1 MNSVDTTNSLYF
13 AAAVSASQ
21 NQTAREL
28 KNKKDEK
35 IGSKFTSL
43 LKDKQEENYL
53 ISIGLPKE
61 IAGMSTD
68 DAVTFLQDELAQ
80 AGDEL
85 GLNATPQAFDRY
97 KKAVGQFVKFMEKN
111 NYTIELHKRPQ
122 RRRRNG
128 KPADPVVQVKAI
140 NEELDKLAYGLWYN
154 QLDKLKLLEKVHQI
168 NGLVIDLLAI

>member
-53 ISIGLPKE
+53 ISIGLPPE
-61 IAGMSTD
+61 ISGMSTD
-68 DAVTFLQDELAQ
+68 DAVTFLQDELAA

-97 KKAVGQFVKFMEKN
+97 KKAVGQFIKCLEKN
-111 NYTIELHKRPQ
+111 NYTIEIHKRPQ
-122 RRRRNG
+122 RRRG
-128 KPADPVVQVKAI
+128 KAVKPAIQVVAI

>member
-53 ISIGLPKE
+53 ISIGLPPE
-61 IAGMSTD
+61 ISGMSTD
-68 DAVTFLQDELAQ
+68 DAVTFLQDELAA

-97 KKAVGQFVKFMEKN
+97 KKAVGQFIKFLEKN
-111 NYTIELHKRPQ
+111 NYTIEIHNRPQ
-122 RRRRNG
+122 RRRG
-128 KPADPVVQVKAI
+128 KAVKPAIQVVAI

>member
-1 MNSVDTTNSLYF
+1 MNSIETSNSLYY

-21 NQTAREL
+21 NQAAKEL
-28 KNKKDEK
+28 NKKKNEK
-35 IGSKFTSL
+35 TGSRFSSI
-43 LKDKQEENYL
+43 LKDKQEEQYL
-53 ISIGLPKE
+53 VSVGLPKE

-111 NYTIELHKRPQ
+111 NYTIELHKLPQ

-154 QLDKLKLLEKVHQI
+154 QLDKLKLLEKVHEI
-168 NGLVIDLLAI
+168 NGLVIDLLAV

>member
-1 MNSVDTTNSLYF
+1 MNSIETSNSLYY

-21 NQTAREL
+21 NQAAKEL
-28 KNKKDEK
+28 NKKKNEK
-35 IGSKFTSL
+35 TGSRFSSI
-43 LKDKQEENYL
+43 LKDKQEEQYL
-53 ISIGLPKE
+53 VSVGLPKE

-122 RRRRNG
+122 RRRG
-128 KPADPVVQVKAI
+128 KAVKPAIQVVAI

-154 QLDKLKLLEKVHQI
+154 QLDKLKLLEKVHEI
-168 NGLVIDLLAI
+168 NGLVIDLLAV

>member
-1 MNSVDTTNSLYF
+1 MNSIETSNSLYY

-21 NQTAREL
+21 NQAAKEL
-28 KNKKDEK
+28 NKKKNEK
-35 IGSKFTSL
+35 TGSRFSSI
-43 LKDKQEENYL
+43 LKDKQEEQYL
-53 ISIGLPKE
+53 VSVGLPKE

-111 NYTIELHKRPQ
+111 NYTIELRKRPQ

-154 QLDKLKLLEKVHQI
+154 QLDKLKLLEKVHEI
-168 NGLVIDLLAI
+168 NGLVIDLLAV

>member
-53 ISIGLPKE
+53 ISIGLPPE
-61 IAGMSTD
+61 ISGMSTD
-68 DAVTFLQDELAQ
+68 DAVTFLQDELAA

-97 KKAVGQFVKFMEKN
+97 KKAVGQFIKFLEKN
-111 NYTIELHKRPQ
+111 NYTIDVKKRMP
-122 RRRRNG
+122 RRG
-128 KPADPVVQVKAI
+128 KAVKPAFQVIAI
-140 NEELDKLAYGLWYN
+140 NQELDRLAYDLWYN
-154 QLDKLKLLEKVHQI
+154 HLDKLKILEKVHEI
-168 NGLVIDLLAI
+168 NGLVIDLLAA

>member
-53 ISIGLPKE
+53 ISIGLPPE
-61 IAGMSTD
+61 ISGMSTD
-68 DAVTFLQDELAQ
+68 DAVTFLQDELAA

-97 KKAVGQFVKFMEKN
+97 KKAVGQFIKFLEKN
-111 NYTIELHKRPQ
+111 NYTIDVKKRMP
-122 RRRRNG
+122 RRG
-128 KPADPVVQVKAI
+128 KAVKPAFQVIAI
-140 NEELDKLAYGLWYN
+140 NQELDRLAYDLWYN
-154 QLDKLKLLEKVHQI
+154 HLDKLKILEKVHEI
-168 NGLVIDLLAI
+168 NGLVIDLLAV